1 MEGILFLLNKFIT
14 QRNRVFISPILFEI
28 RFALNLN
35 KREFAF
41 GIFSISQVSK
51 NRKRKGYSEIKK
63 GWSDLVK
70 NILPPSYISNGCYN
84 STKLNRCSWPYKY
97 ANVVVVGRFN

>member
-41 GIFSISQVSK
+41 GIFPFLK
-51 NRKRKGYSEIKK
+51 FPKTEKKRFEPNKK
-63 GWSDLVK
+63 CWSDLVK
-70 NILPPSYISNGCYN
+70 NILPPSYTVSH
-84 STKLNRCSWPYKY
+84 
-97 ANVVVVGRFN
+97 RFGPS